1 MSVSATLS
9 GRDPISIHHVDSG
22 IFVMLVPRV
31 LAFAGSTRSESFNK
45 RLVKFA
51 ANAANEAGAEVTVVD
66 LKDFDLPLFD
76 EDLEASGTPAGA
88 TRLKQLFLEHDA
100 LLIASPEYNSSISA
114 VLKNAIDWVSRSA
127 PGEPMKAAFLGKVAL
142 LMAASPGGLGGLR
155 GLNHLRSI
163 LQNISVMVLPD
174 QYALGQAHEAFDE
187 QGNLINDRAASTV
200 KALSKQLVTT
210 SRKLLAD

>member
-1 MSVSATLS
+1 MPA
-9 GRDPISIHHVDSG
+9 
-22 IFVMLVPRV
+22 PRV
-31 LAFAGSTRSESFNK
+31 LAFAGSTRSGSFNK
-45 RLVKFA
+45 QLAKYA
-51 ANAANEAGAEVTVVD
+51 ANAAREAGADVTIVD

-100 LLIASPEYNSSISA
+100 LLISSPEYNSSVSA

-127 PGEPMKAAFLGKVAL
+127 PGEPMKAAFLGKVAV

-174 QYALGQAHEAFDE
+174 QYALGQAHEAFNE
-187 QGNLINDRAASTV
+187 QGNLINDRAAAAVTSLAQ
-200 KALSKQLVTT
+200 KLVLT
-210 SRKLLAD
+210 SRKLLAE